1 MSLSTADLASCFLS
15 ASLSG
20 AKMLIVETNN
30 VPTAM
35 IVRKRIMMN

>member
-15 ASLSG
+15 ASLSSS

-30 VPTAM
+30 EP
-35 IVRKRIMMN
+35 IG